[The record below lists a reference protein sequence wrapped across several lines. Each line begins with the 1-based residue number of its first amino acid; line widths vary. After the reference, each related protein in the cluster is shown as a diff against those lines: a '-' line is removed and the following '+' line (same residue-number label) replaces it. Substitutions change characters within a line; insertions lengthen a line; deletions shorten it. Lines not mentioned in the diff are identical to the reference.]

1 MWKDEGYLL
10 DIYNE
15 ARKLVRRFRGITRKE
30 FFSDEERQY
39 VAFWSI
45 AVMGEAAGKIS
56 HEFRAENPDLPW
68 REMIG
73 VRNVL
78 IHNYAH
84 IDLDIVWGII
94 THSAPEIIRFIG
106 PLLPEEGEV

>member
-10 DIYNE
+10 DVLNE
-15 ARKLVRRFRGITRKE
+15 ARKLVRRFRDVSREE
-30 FFSDEERQY
+30 FFRDEERQY

-56 HEFRAENPDLPW
+56 PEFRAEHPDLPW

-73 VRNVL
+73 IRNVL
-78 IHNYAH
+78 VHNYAR
-84 IDLDIVWGII
+84 IDLDIVWGVI
-94 THSAPEIIRFIG
+94 THSAPQLIRSIG
-106 PLLPEEGEV
+106 PLVPGEDEG